1 MPALEKLYDSSL
13 KAEAVRLFLIFI
25 ANGRRMSRS
34 WLEIEDSPGHKNVSE
49 SLSMQKEFA
58 KLTKF
63 LSFHNEP
70 FSQKIPIRDDAPT
83 RIHFAFHVNIFS
95 IPEVV
100 RPRIDGV
107 GSLSC
112 ITPDSVFRIL
122 AIAFI
127 SSMCPSMKT
136 QKDAINKAVG
146 RYRTCIP
153 W

>member
-1 MPALEKLYDSSL
+1 MPALEKLYDISL
-13 KAEAVRLFLIFI
+13 KAEVVRLFLIFI
-25 ANGRRMSRS
+25 ANRCRMSRS
-34 WLEIEDSPGHKNVSE
+34 WFKIEDSPGHKNVSE

-70 FSQKIPIRDDAPT
+70 FSQKILIRDDALAQ
-83 RIHFAFHVNIFS
+83 IHFVFHINIFS
-95 IPEVV
+95 IPEVI
-100 RPRIDGV
+100 RPGIDGV

-112 ITPDSVFRIL
+112 ITPKSVFRIL
-122 AIAFI
+122 AITFI
-127 SSMCPSMKT
+127 GLMCLSMET
-136 QKDAINKAVG
+136 QKDAIDKAVR

>member
-1 MPALEKLYDSSL
+1 MPALEKLYDILL

-25 ANGRRMSRS
+25 VNRCRMSRS
-34 WLEIEDSPGHKNVSE
+34 WFEIEDSPGHKNVSE

-58 KLTKF
+58 KLIKF

-70 FSQKIPIRDDAPT
+70 FSQKIPIQDDALAW
-83 RIHFAFHVNIFS
+83 IHFVFHINIFS
-95 IPEVV
+95 IPEVI
-100 RPRIDGV
+100 RPGIDGV

-112 ITPDSVFRIL
+112 ITPESIFRIL

-127 SSMCPSMKT
+127 GSMCPSMET
-136 QKDAINKAVG
+136 QKDAIDKAVG
-146 RYRTCIP
+146 WYGMCIL